1 MVLNKYTDQK
11 QHAQCEI
18 TTAARSHV
26 CKMCHIS
33 FKSVM
38 IPLGQGWM
46 IHASAC
52 VYMWQCKCKPN
63 ANVKEQNKCSY
74 ISIIKF
80 LKFFWHCFLW
90 KDADSLIIL
99 LRQHS
104 YLIVESIQ
112 FLMCKFYSYFLS
124 SLKDK
129 IKMIIEWGLQIYL

>member
-1 MVLNKYTDQK
+1 MWNNNSCKEPCMQSVSNQLQISDDT
-11 QHAQCEI
+11 I
-18 TTAARSHV
+18 RSRMDDT
-26 CKMCHIS
+26 CLCFLPQI
-33 FKSVM
+33 
-38 IPLGQGWM
+38 
-46 IHASAC
+46 